1 MIWSTK
7 SLQEALGIAVDNSI
21 ETGKLQFNSKDVVA
35 GDLFIALKGNSDGHL
50 YVQDALKRGAAGV
63 IVSHKVDN
71 ILDHLAILVD
81 DTKQALL
88 QMANYKRRKSLAK
101 FIGVTGSV
109 GKTSTKEALY
119 AAISSQAR
127 TFANRGNFN
136 NLLGVLIELAS
147 LPDDIEFA
155 ILEMGMNSPGEIEE
169 LSKLIKPDIGI
180 ITNVSEAHL
189 EFFSNIDEIVDAK
202 CEIFTH
208 MSKKSIAMI
217 NADNIHYKKISAKI
231 ASRNI
236 KHVSYFGETNIANAR
251 LVKYDN
257 QDHSTKLEYEIDH
270 KRVEIK
276 MSYILPKHQ
285 AMNFSCCLGV
295 VSYLGLDMD
304 KAAHALSSFNLIK
317 GRGQIITASK
327 QGNKYTIIGDY
338 YNANPASMKAALA
351 HQAQIEHPKKIS
363 IIGDMLELG
372 NGSIS
377 FHQEL
382 VPHIIKAG
390 AQKVL
395 LVGSYVKSKIDLF
408 PKNLYVKQFDNVDI
422 LISDLPNILTTQELI
437 LIKGSRGI
445 ALHKIIDY
453 FDQKE

>member
-1 MIWSTK
+1 MIWSTQ
-7 SLQEALGIAVDNSI
+7 SLQEALGIAIDNSI
-21 ETGKLQFNSKDVVA
+21 KTGKLQFNSKDIVA

-50 YVQDALKRGAAGV
+50 YAQDALKRGAAGV
-63 IVSHKVDN
+63 VVNRKIDN
-71 ILDHLAILVD
+71 IPDHLTILVD
-81 DTKQALL
+81 DTKQALIK
-88 QMANYKRRKSLAK
+88 MANYKRHKSLAK
-101 FIGVTGSV
+101 FIGITGSV

-119 AAISSQAR
+119 TAISSQAR

-136 NLLGVLIELAS
+136 NQLGVLIELAS

-155 ILEMGMNSPGEIEE
+155 IMEMGMNSPGEIEE

-189 EFFSNIDEIVDAK
+189 EFFSNIEGIVDAK

-208 MSKKSIAMI
+208 MSKNTIAII
-217 NADNIHYKKISAKI
+217 NADSIHYEKILAKI
-231 ASRNI
+231 VSRNI
-236 KHVSYFGETNIANAR
+236 KNVSCFGETSIADAR
-251 LVKYDN
+251 LVEYDN
-257 QDHSTKLEYEIDH
+257 HDHSTKLEYEIDH
-270 KRVEIK
+270 KCVEIK
-276 MSYILPKHQ
+276 MSYMLPKHQ
-285 AMNFSCCLGV
+285 AINFSCCLGV
-295 VSYLGLDMD
+295 VSCLGLDID
-304 KAAHALSSFNLIK
+304 KAGQALSLFNLIK
-317 GRGQIITASK
+317 DRGQIITASK

-351 HQAQIEHPKKIS
+351 YQAQIEHPKKIS

-377 FHQEL
+377 LHQEL

-395 LVGSYVKSKIDLF
+395 LVGSCVKSMIDLF
-408 PKNLYVKQFDNVDI
+408 PKNLYVKQFDNIDI